1 MRTRTQKTVR
11 LAIRLLLPLLTL
23 GGLGS
28 IAGLI
33 FRGLPWETR
42 VAVVDSPQHRYR
54 VEVVRFEHESE
65 CGEHRSLAVR
75 VVRHR
80 SVLKT
85 GESIPFCLFGEG
97 SIHLHWR
104 DATTLE
110 IGCSGCEEYQVIAP
124 NWGRLHYSFD
134 LNQP

>member
-1 MRTRTQKTVR
+1 M
-11 LAIRLLLPLLTL
+11 A
-23 GGLGS
+23 LGS

-42 VAVVDSPQHRYR
+42 IAVVDSPQHRYR

-65 CGEHRSLAVR
+65 CGQQRSLAVR
-75 VVRHR
+75 VVRHV
-80 SVLKT
+80 SILKT
-85 GESIPFCLFGEG
+85 GESIPFCLSGEG

-110 IGCSGCEEYQVIAP
+110 IGCSGCEEYQVLET

-134 LNQP
+134 LDQP